1 MSALA
6 FESPGWLA
14 LPLLAFVPLWIGYA
28 KSYADLT
35 PGRARLALA
44 LRVLGLSL
52 LSLALARPVLSL
64 PSGERAVVF
73 VVDVSASVDPDA
85 LAARLAQIKEAT
97 AELGETRA
105 GLVVFGERALQVSP
119 LSATSPAWEAPL
131 SSTRTP
137 TLGAL
142 SLSDRV
148 LHGQKRAELQ
158 ALIQA
163 KEREAL
169 DAAGEAEIAGWKQE
183 LRALEAWREQV
194 GLEATDVAAALRLAR
209 GSLPRGAARRVVL
222 VSDGRSNRGDLARE
236 LEALKA
242 EGVELHTW
250 PLRTATEKP
259 ELVVEALRAPSEAQ
273 VKAPFDLEL
282 VIQASQATRARVTIY
297 RNKFRLETREVELVA
312 GRTVLS
318 VPRVRLDAGFHEF
331 EARVAPLDPKAD
343 TRAENNVA
351 RAATRVAGKPRVLII
366 ERNPREIRYLEEAL
380 REESMDVEVRP
391 PLGLPRELNEL
402 LDVDALILSDVPADA
417 FEPSQL
423 RLIERYVKELGGGLV
438 MLGGEQSF
446 GLGGY
451 YRTPIEDALPVNMP
465 IKKDI
470 EKPSLALVLVIDKSG
485 SMQGDKIQI
494 AREAAIASAEVLK
507 SSDQFGV
514 VAFDSL
520 AQWICPLVDATERE
534 RITASL
540 SRLVAGGGTHIYRG
554 LYKGY
559 RRLLESEAK
568 LKHMILLSDGHS
580 QGSGYRQLVSHIA
593 ADDITLST
601 VGIGS
606 GADKKLLQNL
616 AEWGGGAYY
625 HTTDF
630 ASIPQI
636 FTRETL
642 RASKSM
648 LIEEPFVPQ
657 VATPSKVL
665 KGLDGELP
673 FLLGY
678 VATQRKAR
686 ASVVLVSEYGDP
698 VLATWSYGLGRSA
711 AFTSDAKARW
721 AGDWISWPGY
731 SKFWGQLVRSVMA
744 TGGQSSLTTRT
755 QVQLKD
761 GKAHL
766 QLDVRGLHGEFRDE
780 EPPELFLSTDSKG
793 APRSLKA
800 RHVAPGVFEAE
811 FPLEDYGTFH
821 RVMVAQRRGGQ
832 LVESK
837 VLAVSEPYSPEYRGG
852 EVDETS
858 LAAAAERTGGAFD
871 STPLEARTLS
881 SAGDRVPH
889 EVWWW
894 CLLAALLTFP
904 LDLGAR
910 RLGVERGSGAGE

>member
-6 FESPGWLA
+6 FEAPGWLA
-14 LPLLAFVPLWIGYA
+14 LPLLCLIPLGIGYLR
-28 KSYADLT
+28 SYADLR
-35 PGRARLALA
+35 PQRARLALG
-44 LRVLGLSL
+44 LRILGVTL
-52 LSLALARPVLSL
+52 LALALARPVLSL
-64 PSGERAVVF
+64 SSGERAVVF
-73 VVDVSASVDPDA
+73 VIDVSASVDPEA
-85 LAARLAQIKEAT
+85 LAARLTQVEVAT
-97 AELGETRA
+97 KDLGGTRA
-105 GLVVFGERALQVSP
+105 ALVAFGERPLRLAA
-119 LSATSPAWEAPL
+119 LSAAAPSWDEARAGQIL
-131 SSTRTP
+131 
-137 TLGAL
+137 TL
-142 SLSDRV
+142 RQQV
-148 LHGQKRAELQ
+148 LHGQTRLELRAQ
-158 ALIQA
+158 IQDA
-163 KEREAL
+163 ERRAL
-169 DAAGEAEIAGWKQE
+169 DAAGEAELAQLKGK
-183 LRALEAWREQV
+183 LTALEAWRERV
-194 GLEATDVAAALRLAR
+194 GLEATDAAAALRLAR
-209 GSLPRGAARRVVL
+209 GGLPRGAARRVVL
-222 VSDGRSNRGDLARE
+222 ISDGRSNRGDLARE
-236 LEALKA
+236 LEALKV

-250 PLRTATEKP
+250 PLRPSAKKP
-259 ELVVEALRAPSEAQ
+259 ELVAEALRAPSEAQ

-282 VIQASQATRARVTIY
+282 VVQASQATRARVTIY
-297 RNKFRLETREVELVA
+297 RNKFRLETREVELQA
-312 GRTVLS
+312 GRNVLT

-331 EARVAPLDPKAD
+331 EASVAPLDAEAD

-366 ERNPREIRYLEEAL
+366 ERTPREIRYLEEAL

-423 RLIERYVKELGGGLV
+423 RLVERYVKELGGGLI

-465 IKKDI
+465 IKKDV
-470 EKPSLALVLVIDKSG
+470 EKPSLALVLVMDKSG
-485 SMQGDKIQI
+485 SMDGDKIQL

-507 SSDQFGV
+507 TSDQFGV

-534 RITASL
+534 RITNSL
-540 SRLVAGGGTHIYRG
+540 ARLIAGGGTHIYRG
-554 LYKGY
+554 LYKAY
-559 RRLLESEAK
+559 QRLLESEAK

-593 ADDITLST
+593 ADEITLST
-601 VGIGS
+601 VGIGA
-606 GADKKLLQNL
+606 GVDKKLLQNL

-648 LIEEPFVPQ
+648 LVEEPFVPQ
-657 VATPSKVL
+657 VATPDKVL

-686 ASVVLVSEYGDP
+686 ATVPLVSEYGDP

-721 AGDWISWPGY
+721 AGDWIAWPGY

-744 TGGQSSLTTRT
+744 TGGKSSLTTRT
-755 QVQLKD
+755 QVRLVD
-761 GKAHL
+761 GKAQL
-766 QLDVRGLHGEFRDE
+766 QLDVRGQRGEFRDE
-780 EPPELFLSTDSKG
+780 EAPQLFLSTDAKG
-793 APRSLKA
+793 TPRELVAK
-800 RHVAPGVFEAE
+800 HVAPGVFEAE

-821 RVMVAQRRGGQ
+821 RVMVAQRRGGR
-832 LVESK
+832 LLESK
-837 VLAVSEPYSPEYRGG
+837 VLAVSEPYSPEFRGG
-852 EVDETS
+852 EVDEAG
-858 LAAAAERTGGAFD
+858 LRLAAERTGGAFD
-871 STPLEARTLS
+871 SSPDAARTLS
-881 SAGDRVPH
+881 GEGDRVPH

-894 CLLAALLTFP
+894 CLLAALLVFP
-904 LDLGAR
+904 CDLAAR
-910 RLGVERGSGAGE
+910 RLGGARLS